1 MFDLKL
7 SLLRILIEWMMTVF
21 LRGLNPIYVGR
32 IP

>member
-1 MFDLKL
+1 VFDLKL
-7 SLLRILIEWMMTVF
+7 SLLRILIEWMMIVF